1 MENMQLKGRGEAH
14 LKYKNVHKDR
24 KQQVVKK
31 QQLSC

>member
-14 LKYKNVHKDR
+14 LKHKNVHKDR

-31 QQLSC
+31 LQFSC